1 VPRIS
6 TKGALLLPDSTDV
19 AQLPR
24 VERARRR
31 IGDHYYDRPE
41 IRRTLVALLLRRIT
55 GERGRPRK
63 R

>member
-6 TKGALLLPDSTDV
+6 TKGALLLPEPTDI
-19 AQLPR
+19 AQLAR

-41 IRRTLVALLLRRIT
+41 IRRTLVALLLRRIA
-55 GERGRPRK
+55 GGRARPPK